1 MINRED
7 NIYLSS
13 LKKNYQQER
22 DELYDTKIKPV
33 TVKEM
38 TEVIDDK
45 YSIFYDNINE
55 KFDEL
60 KNRRDFLDYFRY
72 KYGTYTKDYFADEK
86 VKSAIYKEE
95 KRSKSIIIINKNI
108 KVKLEK
114 KDIPMFIEK
123 HIKIYHPNE
132 DEKKM
137 KNLRSV
143 IKMINQY
150 NL

>member
-72 KYGTYTKDYFADEK
+72 KYGTYTKDYFADF
-86 VKSAIYKEE
+86 S
-95 KRSKSIIIINKNI
+95 
-108 KVKLEK
+108 L
-114 KDIPMFIEK
+114 K